1 MNPRESRYV
10 KVAKIAY
17 RLTQQA
23 LPKYSHAK
31 SPHHFE
37 LPQLA
42 ACVLMMFYLNKSYR
56 DMEEWLLAT
65 DKVCQALALPR
76 IPDHTTLQ
84 RTYRKLRKLDFENM
98 KNQILEEENITE
110 SVIASDSTGFSPG
123 QASLYY
129 QTRSGRT
136 YEHWIKGA
144 YAVGTE
150 SQYILAWQSGYGPSN
165 DTAHLNAL
173 KRGCARFGTH
183 SETKQ
188 RTWLMLAD
196 AGFDAKNLSSLDI
209 IPPIRRHGKLV
220 DPTRK
225 ARADLVATARLDGL
239 FGQRWKTET
248 VNSVIKRKFGDTI
261 RSRKTQLQNREPIIK
276 ALVYN
281 IHR

>member
-1 MNPRESRYV
+1 MNQRESRYV

-17 RLTQQA
+17 RLTKQA

-42 ACVLMMFYLNKSYR
+42 ACVLVMFYLNKSYR

-65 DKVCQALALPR
+65 DKVCQALELPR

-98 KNQILEEENITE
+98 KNQILEEENIEE
-110 SVIASDSTGFSPG
+110 SIIASDSTGFSPG

-129 QTRSGRT
+129 QTRSGRI

-150 SQYILAWQSGYGPSN
+150 SQYILSWQSGYGPSN

-183 SETKQ
+183 SETRQ
-188 RTWLMLAD
+188 LCYPPATLAV
-196 AGFDAKNLSSLDI
+196 AAERVCTSNFSKIAFKCRFTVLVVINNFSAISL
-209 IPPIRRHGKLV
+209 LV
-220 DPTRK
+220 KP
-225 ARADLVATARLDGL
+225 
-239 FGQRWKTET
+239 
-248 VNSVIKRKFGDTI
+248 
-261 RSRKTQLQNREPIIK
+261 
-276 ALVYN
+276 
-281 IHR
+281 

>member
-1 MNPRESRYV
+1 MT
-10 KVAKIAY
+10 VAKIAY
-17 RLTQQA
+17 RLTKQA

-42 ACVLMMFYLNKSYR
+42 ACVLMMFSLNKSYR

-65 DKVCQALALPR
+65 DKVCQALGLLR

-84 RTYRKLRKLDFENM
+84 RTFKKLRKLDFEKM
-98 KNQILEEENITE
+98 KNQILEEEDIQE

-129 QTRSGRT
+129 QTRSKRT
-136 YEHWIKGA
+136 YEHWLKGA
-144 YAVGTE
+144 YAVGTD
-150 SQYILAWQSGYGPSN
+150 SQYILSWQSGYGPSN
-165 DTAHLNAL
+165 DAAYLKAL

-196 AGFDAKNLSSLDI
+196 AGFDAKNLSPLDL

-220 DPTRK
+220 
-225 ARADLVATARLDGL
+225 
-239 FGQRWKTET
+239 
-248 VNSVIKRKFGDTI
+248 
-261 RSRKTQLQNREPIIK
+261 
-276 ALVYN
+276 ALN
-281 IHR
+281 EKPEWT

>member
-1 MNPRESRYV
+1 MTQRESRYV
-10 KVAKIAY
+10 TVAKIAY
-17 RLTQQA
+17 RLSKQA

-42 ACVLMMFYLNKSYR
+42 ACVLLMFYLNKSYR

-98 KNQILEEENITE
+98 KNQLLEEENIEE

-136 YEHWIKGA
+136 YEHWLKGA

-165 DTAHLNAL
+165 DTAYLNAL

-183 SETKQ
+183 TETKQ

-196 AGFDAKNLSSLDI
+196 AGFDAKKLSALDI

-220 DPTRK
+220 DPDRK
-225 ARADLVATARLDGL
+225 ARADLVAAARLDGL

-276 ALVYN
+276 GLVYN

>member
-1 MNPRESRYV
+1 MTQRESRYV
-10 KVAKIAY
+10 TVAKIAY
-17 RLTQQA
+17 GLTKQA
-23 LPKYSHAK
+23 LPRYSHAK

-65 DKVCQALALPR
+65 DQVCQALELAR

-98 KNQILEEENITE
+98 KNQILEEENIKE

-165 DTAHLNAL
+165 DTVHLSAL

-183 SETKQ
+183 SKTKQ

-196 AGFDAKNLSSLDI
+196 AGFDAKALSVLDI
-209 IPPIRRHGKLV
+209 IPPVRRHGKLV
-220 DPTRK
+220 DPERK
-225 ARADLVATARLDGL
+225 ARADLVAMARLDGL